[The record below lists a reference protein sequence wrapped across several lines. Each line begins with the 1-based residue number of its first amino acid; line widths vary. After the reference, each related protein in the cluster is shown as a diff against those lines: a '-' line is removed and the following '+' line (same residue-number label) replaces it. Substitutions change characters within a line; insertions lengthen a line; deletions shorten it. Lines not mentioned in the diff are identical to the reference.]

1 MFISGASPHVPVER
15 SCRLFTGQIRLST
28 GRIHPFALQLLY
40 RCLPILGSGLML
52 LLLLKKGQY
61 FTLVNQKVRRQI
73 SNLSILKSFLMP
85 LSCHIIPALS
95 TGIKALFND
104 NILKKNKQKKQVL
117 SSSNNLPVSKITSSS
132 ACQCF
137 TSKAQI

>member
-1 MFISGASPHVPVER
+1 MSFIYRSNQVIYWEDPSICPSAVVQMFTN
-15 SCRLFTGQIRLST
+15 TGVR
-28 GRIHPFALQLLY
+28 ANAAAAE
-40 RCLPILGSGLML
+40 
-52 LLLLKKGQY
+52 KGQY

-104 NILKKNKQKKQVL
+104 NILKKK
-117 SSSNNLPVSKITSSS
+117 TSL
-132 ACQCF
+132 
-137 TSKAQI
+137 TIK

>member
-1 MFISGASPHVPVER
+1 M
-15 SCRLFTGQIRLST
+15 
-28 GRIHPFALQLLY
+28 
-40 RCLPILGSGLML
+40 

-61 FTLVNQKVRRQI
+61 FTLVKQKVRRQI

-104 NILKKNKQKKQVL
+104 NIFKKKKNKSYHQVIIYL
-117 SSSNNLPVSKITSSS
+117 CPK
-132 ACQCF
+132 
-137 TSKAQI
+137 